1 MNVGHFRDKTATLD
15 TAFSASSSREH
26 AAREQSSEDS
36 LLLSSCR
43 NNAALDLPGSRD
55 EAAVHPRYRECLL
68 QANETDATNATL
80 DTAKSRPST

>member
-1 MNVGHFRDKTATLD
+1 LD

-43 NNAALDLPGSRD
+43 NNAALDLPGSSD

-80 DTAKSRPST
+80 DGEVPPLHITMFPHSL